1 MENDYEFAHY
11 EGNYTV
17 WILAILILILIAI
30 IAVVFALDDL
40 SRTLQKKV
48 IIPIKEKVDSI
59 ESKFASI
66 EARAGDIGDRIQG
79 WDQMLKDAMDQE
91 TIEKG
96 KLALDNLAF
105 GLMELRDETHRSR
118 AETHR
123 SRAKTHHHSSSGKY
137 HRSKNCKKR

>member
-1 MENDYEFAHY
+1 MEDNYYEFAHY

-40 SRTLQKKV
+40 SRTLQKK
-48 IIPIKEKVDSI
+48 IITPIKEKVDSI
-59 ESKFASI
+59 ESQFASV

-79 WDQMLKDAMDQE
+79 WDQMLRDIVDQE
-91 TIEKG
+91 TIEKS

-105 GLMELRDETHRSR
+105 GLMETRTE
-118 AETHR
+118 
-123 SRAKTHHHSSSGKY
+123 KHHQPRPEKYCRSSSDKH
-137 HRSKNCKKR
+137 HRSKTRKRR

>member
-79 WDQMLKDAMDQE
+79 WDQMLKDAVDQE

-105 GLMELRDETHRSR
+105 GLMELR

-123 SRAKTHHHSSSGKY
+123 SRTKTHHHSSSGKY
-137 HRSKNCKKR
+137 HRPKNCKKR

>member
-79 WDQMLKDAMDQE
+79 WDQMLKDAVDQE

-105 GLMELRDETHRSR
+105 GLMELRTETHRSR
-118 AETHR
+118 T
-123 SRAKTHHHSSSGKY
+123 KTHHRSSSGKY
-137 HRSKNCKKR
+137 HRSKNCKRR